1 MTGDTTLTVSVIV
14 LIIGVVLNI
23 YGFFSNRKKDIKTE
37 AQELWDMKE
46 SLTKINLKTD
56 QISNSLNEMR
66 IDLRSMNDR
75 LTGIEKDIVALKQ
88 RVTILEKIKG
98 GIVNE

>member
-23 YGFFSNRKKDIKTE
+23 YGFFNNRKKDIKTE

>member
-14 LIIGVVLNI
+14 LIIGVVLNV
-23 YGFFSNRKKDIKTE
+23 YGFFNNRKKDIKTE

-75 LTGIEKDIVALKQ
+75 LTGIEKDIVGLKQ
-88 RVTILEKIKG
+88 RVTILEKMKG

>member
-23 YGFFSNRKKDIKTE
+23 YGFFNNRKKDIKTE

-88 RVTILEKIKG
+88 RVTILEKTK
-98 GIVNE
+98 EA